1 MSGKEGSSKKP
12 TPAHPNKPKLQRR
25 PLTQTT
31 GDGHSTKWSLSTP
44 FDPADPD
51 SIPTSL
57 QMISE
62 PLKPGFVLSEKTIN
76 MNNYLA
82 AIEAGLRSKTAAEMQ
97 LERRTTAAA
106 SQQSAQASGSSAG
119 AGWTASGKAA

>member
-1 MSGKEGSSKKP
+1 MASKEERKEEP
-12 TPAHPNKPKLQRR
+12 TPARPNKPKLQRR

-31 GDGHSTKWSLSTP
+31 GDGYSTQWSLSTP

-51 SIPTSL
+51 AIPMSL
-57 QMISE
+57 QKISP
-62 PLKPGFVLSEKTIN
+62 PLSPGFVLSEKTIK

-97 LERRTTAAA
+97 LERRTAAA
-106 SQQSAQASGSSAG
+106 SQQSAQASSSSVEPG
-119 AGWTASGKAA
+119 RTASGKTT

>member
-1 MSGKEGSSKKP
+1 
-12 TPAHPNKPKLQRR
+12 
-25 PLTQTT
+25 
-31 GDGHSTKWSLSTP
+31 
-44 FDPADPD
+44 
-51 SIPTSL
+51 
-57 QMISE
+57 MISE

-76 MNNYLA
+76 MNDYLA

>member
-76 MNNYLA
+76 MNNFLA
-82 AIEAGLRSKTAAEMQ
+82 ATEAGLRDKTAAEMQ
-97 LERRTTAAA
+97 LERRTAAA
-106 SQQSAQASGSSAG
+106 SQQSAQASGSSG
-119 AGWTASGKAA
+119 EPGRTAFGKAV